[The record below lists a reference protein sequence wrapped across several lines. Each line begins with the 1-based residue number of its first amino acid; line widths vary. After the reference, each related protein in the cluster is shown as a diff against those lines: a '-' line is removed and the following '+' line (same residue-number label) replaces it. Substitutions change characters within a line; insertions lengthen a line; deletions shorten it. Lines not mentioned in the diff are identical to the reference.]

1 LSHEEKWLWLKLSME
16 GRPWLDMEDKEG
28 APWGAAWR
36 RARPL
41 FLLRAPILLLPCVC
55 YMREEG
61 KKRGRKEKDER
72 KGKKE
77 MEKNKMGNF
86 LNLKIFGEKNKREF
100 TKLV

>member
-1 LSHEEKWLWLKLSME
+1 
-16 GRPWLDMEDKEG
+16 
-28 APWGAAWR
+28 
-36 RARPL
+36 
-41 FLLRAPILLLPCVC
+41 
-55 YMREEG
+55 MREEG

-77 MEKNKMGNF
+77 KEKNKMGNF

>member
-1 LSHEEKWLWLKLSME
+1 VLVLRRAGV
-16 GRPWLDMEDKEG
+16 GRLAMEDKEG

-61 KKRGRKEKDER
+61 KRRGRKEKDER

-77 MEKNKMGNF
+77 KEKNKMGNF

-100 TKLV
+100 MKLV